1 MTISKEQA
9 MLYQRALREI
19 VAPSLKVDG
28 ALGQASTIALQE
40 LAKTHGI
47 TPPSDFSGP
56 VMKILDGYVESRY
69 VTDKAFSD
77 AAALLSV
84 KESHIRAVAE
94 VESQGSGFLPDG
106 RVKILFE
113 RHWFY
118 KKILGAMQ
126 TKKDVAKQVALV
138 LGFNS
143 EDPVELRR
151 ALNAREVNICDATRG
166 GYVGNAGEYA
176 RMDKAAT
183 YDLESA
189 LQSTSYGA
197 YQIMGFNCQAAG
209 YNTAR
214 EMFLAFAESEAKQFM
229 GFVSFIKADPNLLKQ
244 LSAGNWSS
252 FALGYNGPSYA
263 ENKYH
268 IKMADAEK
276 KYQGYNKKA

>member
-1 MTISKEQA
+1 MISKEQA

-40 LAKTHGI
+40 MAKTHGI

-77 AAALLSV
+77 AAALLGT
-84 KESHIRAVAE
+84 KESHVRAVAE

-118 KKILGAMQ
+118 KKILSAMQ
-126 TKKDVAKQVALV
+126 TNKQAVNQVSLT
-138 LGFNS
+138 LGFS
-143 EDPVELRR
+143 STDPVELRR
-151 ALNAREVNICDATRG
+151 ALSTRENNICDATRG
-166 GYVGNAGEYA
+166 GYVGNGGEYT
-176 RMDKAAT
+176 RMNKAAT
-183 YDLESA
+183 FDLEAA

-209 YNTAR
+209 FNTAH
-214 EMFLAFAESEAKQFM
+214 EMFVAFSESEAKQFI
-229 GFVSFIKADPNLLKQ
+229 GFVNFIKADPNLLKH
-244 LSAGNWSS
+244 LRAGNWAG
-252 FALGYNGPSYA
+252 FALGYNGSSYA
-263 ENKYH
+263 ENKYDT
-268 IKMADAEK
+268 KMAAAEL
-276 KYQGYNKKA
+276 KYRNYNKA

>member
-1 MTISKEQA
+1 MINKEQA

-28 ALGQASTIALQE
+28 VLGQASTIALQE

-47 TPPSDFSGP
+47 TPPSDFSGE

-69 VTDKAFSD
+69 VTDKAFYD
-77 AAALLSV
+77 AAALLGV

-118 KKILGAMQ
+118 KKILTAMQ
-126 TKKDVAKQVALV
+126 SNKEVAKQVAMV
-138 LGFNS
+138 LSFNS

-151 ALNAREVNICDATRG
+151 ALNTREVNICDATRG
-166 GYVGNAGEYA
+166 GYVGNSGEYT
-176 RMDKAAT
+176 RMNKAAT
-183 YDLESA
+183 FDLETA
-189 LQSTSYGA
+189 LQCTSYGA

-209 YNTAR
+209 YNTANA
-214 EMFLAFAESEAKQFM
+214 MFIAFSESEAKQFL
-229 GFVSFIKADPNLLKQ
+229 GFVNFIKADANLLKH
-244 LSAGNWSS
+244 LRSGNWAG
-252 FALGYNGPSYA
+252 FAAGYNGPSYA
-263 ENKYH
+263 ENKYD
-268 IKMADAEK
+268 IKMAAAEK
-276 KYQGYNKKA
+276 KYQSYNKT